1 MAKKMEYNQISHEL
15 RQKQLKLKS
24 DYSDYSSVNSPI
36 IVECINGHEIHT
48 TLKTVRLKNFTC
60 SQCVGT
66 ATKGKHVFTT
76 VVPQKTGYRVIGF
89 DNASHNMGVAIFDNG
104 KLVYYN
110 LLTFNQ
116 GTATQRLNK
125 IRDTLENQILPLWQ
139 PDVIQIEGI
148 QHQNSYATYEVLVKL
163 IGIFEMA
170 CDRFG
175 INLEKTRSSTW
186 RSHFAINHRKRED
199 DKKAAI
205 QTIKD
210 MYDIDTTDDVAEAI
224 LIAKYRSDLLNK
236 GKVEDLF

>member
-15 RQKQLKLKS
+15 REKQLKLKS

-116 GTATQRLNK
+116 GTAIQRLNK
-125 IRDTLENQILPLWQ
+125 IRDTLENQILPLWE
-139 PDVIQIEGI
+139 PDIIQIEDI
-148 QHQNSYATYEVLVKL
+148 QHQTSYATYEVLVKL
-163 IGIFEMA
+163 KGVFEMA

-175 INLEKTRSSTW
+175 IELKRTRSSTW

-210 MYDIDTTDDVAEAI
+210 MYNIDTTDDVAEAI

>member
-15 RQKQLKLKS
+15 REKQLKLKS

-116 GTATQRLNK
+116 GTAIQRLNK
-125 IRDTLENQILPLWQ
+125 IRDTLENQILPLWE
-139 PDVIQIEGI
+139 PDIIQIEDI
-148 QHQNSYATYEVLVKL
+148 QHQTSYATYEVLVKL
-163 IGIFEMA
+163 KGVFEMA

-175 INLEKTRSSTW
+175 IELKRTRSST
-186 RSHFAINHRKRED
+186 
-199 DKKAAI
+199 
-205 QTIKD
+205 
-210 MYDIDTTDDVAEAI
+210 
-224 LIAKYRSDLLNK
+224 
-236 GKVEDLF
+236 

>member
-1 MAKKMEYNQISHEL
+1 MAKKMELSQINYEL
-15 RQKQLKLKS
+15 KQKDLRMIS
-24 DYSDYSSVNSPI
+24 DYADYSSINSPI

-48 TLKTVRLKNFTC
+48 TLKTIRLKNFTC

-89 DNASHNMGVAIFDNG
+89 DNASHNMGVSIFDNG

-116 GTATQRLNK
+116 GTAIQRLNK
-125 IRDTLENQILPLWQ
+125 IRDTLENQILPLWE
-139 PDVIQIEGI
+139 PDIIQIEDI
-148 QHQNSYATYEVLVKL
+148 QHQTSYATYEVLVKL
-163 IGIFEMA
+163 KGVFEMA

-175 INLEKTRSSTW
+175 IELKRTRSSTW
-186 RSHFAINHRKRED
+186 RSHFAINNRKREL

-205 QTIKD
+205 QLVKD
-210 MYDIDTTDDVAEAI
+210 MYNIDTTDDVAEAI
-224 LIAKYRSDLLNK
+224 LITKYRSDLLNK
-236 GKVEDLF
+236 DKVEDLF

>member
-1 MAKKMEYNQISHEL
+1 MEYNQIAHEL
-15 RQKQLKLKS
+15 REKQLKLKS
-24 DYSDYSSVNSPI
+24 DYSDYKSVNSPI

-116 GTATQRLNK
+116 GTSTQRLNK
-125 IRDTLENQILPLWQ
+125 IRDTLENQILPLWE
-139 PDVIQIEGI
+139 PDIIQIEGI

-163 IGIFEMA
+163 IGVFEMA

-205 QTIKD
+205 QTVKD

-224 LIAKYRSDLLNK
+224 LIAKYRNDLLNK
-236 GKVEDLF
+236 GKIEDLF